1 VPGQAW
7 TYQAFGA
14 KEVHRIRSKNEFTD
28 RIVGKYQV
36 RLIQDRRSERV
47 PSGLLVAEYREEQMV
62 GEKEGGLLQESGLM
76 DSR

>member
-1 VPGQAW
+1 MPGQAW